1 MDFTERIDCMIKLL
15 KFYILLSCTALCL
28 FGCQKAEQAPEEIK
42 ESAQTAEVT
51 EPEEQEQNMIDA
63 DAEVDREQLETDKK
77 HHPIKKGAVN
87 YLSVT
92 GVEAKPGTQI
102 AMIGTDSQNTFW
114 DQVKKGAQDAVAD
127 LNNSLGYTG
136 KDKIALTF
144 TASKKEDVI
153 EQINIIDQ
161 FLDKAP
167 DALCIAFT
175 DASACKTQIQMAK
188 NDGIKI
194 VAFDTADDAQMTEA
208 LIATDNKKA
217 ASEAASKLYESIG
230 FEGKVAILVHNSLT
244 QTGKDRKQAIVDEL
258 ANKYNDKNI
267 QFVDIVYLAQENRSV
282 DEILDKLLDKNPDL
296 AGIICTDLHTTE
308 MVIDYVKKLEEK
320 SFSIAG
326 FDTSEK
332 IIKAV
337 EDGTLIG
344 TMSQDPYG
352 MGYATITTAV
362 RSVSGQAK
370 SSRVISAHQWVDASN
385 LMSEDVQCLL
395 NHDGGKK

>member
-1 MDFTERIDCMIKLL
+1 MLKLS
-15 KFYILLSCTALCL
+15 KFYIVASCTALFVL
-28 FGCQKAEQAPEEIK
+28 GCGKEGVIQKEPQEPAQVIEDVQPEQTGEEI
-42 ESAQTAEVT
+42 TDV
-51 EPEEQEQNMIDA
+51 PA
-63 DAEVDREQLETDKK
+63 DAEADGEQSETDQEYY
-77 HHPIKKGAVN
+77 PIKKGAVN

-92 GVEAKPGTQI
+92 GIKAEPGTQI
-102 AMIGTDSQNTFW
+102 AMIGTDSGNEFW

-127 LNNSLGYTG
+127 LNASLGYTG
-136 KDKIALTF
+136 KNKIALTF
-144 TASKKEDVI
+144 TAPKKEDVI

-194 VAFDTADDAQMTEA
+194 IAFDTADEANLTEA
-208 LIATDNKKA
+208 LVATDNKAA
-217 ASEAASKLYESIG
+217 ASEAASKLYESIN
-230 FEGKVAILVHNSLT
+230 FEGKVAIMVHNSLS
-244 QTGKDRKQAIVDEL
+244 QTGQDRKQAIVDEL
-258 ANKYNDKNI
+258 ANRYNDKNI
-267 QFVDIVYLAQENRSV
+267 QFVDIVYLAQEDRNSE
-282 DEILDKLLDKNPDL
+282 EILDQLLERNPDL

-308 MVIDYVKKLEEK
+308 LVIDYVKQLEEQN
-320 SFSIAG
+320 FCVAG

-332 IIKAV
+332 IIGAV
-337 EDGTLIG
+337 QDGTLIG

-370 SSRVISAHQWVDASN
+370 ASRVVSSHEWINSSN
-385 LMSEDVQCLL
+385 LMSEEVQWLL
-395 NHDGGKK
+395 RHETTE

>member
-1 MDFTERIDCMIKLL
+1 MIKLS
-15 KFYILLSCTALCL
+15 KFYILVSCTALFML
-28 FGCQKAEQAPEEIK
+28 GCGKEDVIQKEPQEPAQVIENVQSEQTGEEI
-42 ESAQTAEVT
+42 TDV
-51 EPEEQEQNMIDA
+51 NA
-63 DAEVDREQLETDKK
+63 DAEVDREQLETDQEY
-77 HHPIKKGAVN
+77 HPIKKGAVN

-92 GVEAKPGTQI
+92 GVKAEPGTQI
-102 AMIGTDSQNTFW
+102 AMIGTDSRNEFW

-127 LNNSLGYTG
+127 LNASLGYTG
-136 KDKIALTF
+136 KNKISLTF
-144 TASKKEDVI
+144 AAPKKEDVI

-194 VAFDTADDAQMTEA
+194 IAFDTADEAHLTES
-208 LIATDNKKA
+208 LVATDNRSA
-217 ASEAASKLYESIG
+217 ASEAASKLYESMN
-230 FEGKVAILVHNSLT
+230 FEGKVAIMVHNSLS
-244 QTGKDRKQAIVDEL
+244 QTGQDRKQAIVDEL
-258 ANKYNDKNI
+258 ANRYNDKNI
-267 QFVDIVYLAQENRSV
+267 QFVDIVYLAQENRSSE
-282 DEILDKLLDKNPDL
+282 EILDKLLERNPDL

-308 MVIDYVKKLEEK
+308 MVIDYVKKLEEQN
-320 SFSIAG
+320 FCVAG

-362 RSVSGQAK
+362 RTVSGQAK
-370 SSRVISAHQWVDASN
+370 ASRVISSHEWINSSN
-385 LMSEDVQCLL
+385 LMSEEVQCLL
-395 NHDGGKK
+395 KHETTE